1 MTNFDDGNI
10 EVNGLCDWSTI
21 LSINMPSMFKLLNS
35 FELKKKNY
43 KISIHTVSS
52 YINAYIGNS
61 NSDASFCSLEISN
74 ITVEYLFKLEAI
86 LKLSKVPLYIN
97 RSSTKI

>member
-1 MTNFDDGNI
+1 
-10 EVNGLCDWSTI
+10 
-21 LSINMPSMFKLLNS
+21 MFKLLNS
-35 FELKKKNY
+35 FELKKIY
-43 KISIHTVSS
+43 KIIIHTLSS
-52 YINAYIGNS
+52 YINAYVDDSNS
-61 NSDASFCSLEISN
+61 NASFCSLEISN